1 MSAITRPIEGAD
13 PAGNAGAAYRI
24 IWRWHFYAGLFCLPF
39 IVVLSLSGSVYLF
52 KPQIDAFLDRDFDHL
67 TLARPAKTLD
77 NQVEAALA
85 ANPTARIKAVQLRDD
100 PTDATRV
107 HLMTQ
112 EGKELRVLVRPD
124 TLEIMKTEAQ
134 KSRLTNFVHDLH
146 GELLIGEPG
155 AIAVELAGAWA
166 IVMVITGLYL
176 WWPRSS
182 SGLAGV
188 LYPRLG
194 GGRRFLRDLHA
205 VTGIWLSFFALFFLL
220 SALPWTKVWGEGFK
234 YVRTIGERREVRQD
248 WTTGP
253 ASEKAQRMETYR
265 DAPAARS
272 EAISDEH
279 AEHMAG
285 GEHAGHVGQANHGEM
300 AARITGFDELA
311 AQVAPLHFADPVLI
325 SPPSARKPNWV
336 ARSDAQN
343 RTLRATI
350 EFNPKSFE
358 QIKEEQFADRP
369 LVDRIINIGVAAH
382 EGQLFGWFN
391 QLLGLLTAI
400 GYLTLVVTS
409 FLMWWRRRPQG
420 VLGAPPVLAR
430 TPRLAPSVVGLV
442 VLLGFFLPTLGLSLI
457 LVLVTE
463 GLLRRFAPA
472 AAAWLGLPLS
482 SGRAAATLPDATVK
496 GG

>member
-1 MSAITRPIEGAD
+1 MSAITRPIERAY
-13 PAGNAGAAYRI
+13 PAANAGAAYRT

-77 NQVEAALA
+77 DQVEAALA

-134 KSRLTNFVHDLH
+134 KSRLTNFMHDLH
-146 GELLIGEPG
+146 GELLLGEPG

-234 YVRTIGERREVRQD
+234 YVRTVGERREVRQD

-279 AEHMAG
+279 AEHHAEHMAG
-285 GEHAGHVGQANHGEM
+285 GEHAGHVGQANHGET
-300 AARITGFDELA
+300 AGRITGFDELA
-311 AQVAPLHFADPVLI
+311 AQVAPLHLADPVLI
-325 SPPSARKPNWV
+325 SPPSARKPNWI

-343 RTLRATI
+343 RTLRASL
-350 EFNPKSFE
+350 EFKPKSFE
-358 QIKEEQFADRP
+358 QVKEEQFADRP
-369 LVDRIINIGVAAH
+369 MVDRIINIGVAAH

-391 QLLGLLTAI
+391 QMLGFLTAI

-409 FLMWWRRRPQG
+409 FQMWWRRDRKEPWEPLRFWLEHPASRHSLSGWSFSSVFSCRRWGCRSFSSWSRRDCFAASRRP
-420 VLGAPPVLAR
+420 PPHGSDS
-430 TPRLAPSVVGLV
+430 RLRQV
-442 VLLGFFLPTLGLSLI
+442 
-457 LVLVTE
+457 
-463 GLLRRFAPA
+463 A
-472 AAAWLGLPLS
+472 AA
-482 SGRAAATLPDATVK
+482 
-496 GG
+496 

>member
-1 MSAITRPIEGAD
+1 M
-13 PAGNAGAAYRI
+13 
-24 IWRWHFYAGLFCLPF
+24 FCLPF

-77 NQVEAALA
+77 DQVEAALA

-134 KSRLTNFVHDLH
+134 KSRLTNLVPDLH

-285 GEHAGHVGQANHGEM
+285 GEHAHVGQANHGDM

-382 EGQLFGWFN
+382 EGQILRLVQSTARAFDGDRLSDPRCHF
-391 QLLGLLTAI
+391 LPDVVAASTARSLGGPSGPGSNTPPRAI
-400 GYLTLVVTS
+400 
-409 FLMWWRRRPQG
+409 RRRVG
-420 VLGAPPVLAR
+420 CS
-430 TPRLAPSVVGLV
+430 PR
-442 VLLGFFLPTLGLSLI
+442 FFLADAGAVAHSRPGHGGTASPLRAGRRRMARIPAFVRSRGGHAARRYGQRRMISL
-457 LVLVTE
+457 
-463 GLLRRFAPA
+463 
-472 AAAWLGLPLS
+472 
-482 SGRAAATLPDATVK
+482 
-496 GG
+496 